1 MLRSARWATELLA
14 PWVWVLTLPLALA
27 WDATGHRWLPALSW
41 GLLIAVTGSLI
52 PMAVIVRGARRGE
65 WDGHHVTNR
74 AGRRVPLLVAG
85 LSLGRGFVVLLAGGA
100 PAALV
105 ALAASML
112 ASLVVAV
119 AITFG
124 WKFKISLHAAVASA
138 AVVVLTLTYGPWAL
152 LLALLVAWVA
162 WSRVALRDHTA
173 PEVLAG
179 LAMGVVVGGGGYWVL
194 LAALTA

>member
-1 MLRSARWATELLA
+1 MLRFARLATEVLA
-14 PWVWVLTLPLALA
+14 PWVWVLTLSVAVA
-27 WDATGHRWLPALSW
+27 WDATGHRPLPTLCW

-52 PMAVIVRGARRGE
+52 PMAVIVRGAKRGK

-74 AGRRVPLLVAG
+74 TGRRIPLLVAG
-85 LSLGRGFVVLLAGGA
+85 ASLGLGFVVLLAGGA
-100 PAALV
+100 PAPLV

-124 WKFKISLHAAVASA
+124 AKFKISLHAAVASA
-138 AVVVLTLTYGPWAL
+138 AVVVLALTYGPWAL
-152 LLALLVAWVA
+152 LLALPAAWVA
-162 WSRVALRDHTA
+162 WSRVALRDHTT

-179 LAMGVVVGGGGYWVL
+179 LLMGVVVGGGGYWAL
-194 LAALTA
+194 LTALT

>member
-1 MLRSARWATELLA
+1 VLRSARWATELLA
-14 PWVWVLTLPLALA
+14 PWVWVLALPLAVA
-27 WDATGHRWLPALSW
+27 WAATGHRVLPALSW

-52 PMAVIVRGARRGE
+52 PMAVIVRGAKRGK

-74 AGRRVPLLVAG
+74 AGRRVPLLVAAV
-85 LSLGRGFVVLLAGGA
+85 SLGAGFAVLLAGGA
-100 PAALV
+100 PAPLV

-124 WKFKISLHAAVASA
+124 AKFKISLHAAVAAS

-152 LLALLVAWVA
+152 LLSPLVAWVA
-162 WSRVALRDHTA
+162 WSRVRLRDHTT

-179 LAMGVVVGGGGYWVL
+179 LLMGVVVGGGGYWAL
-194 LAALTA
+194 LTALS

>member
-1 MLRSARWATELLA
+1 VSRSARWATEVLA
-14 PWVWVLTLPLALA
+14 PWVWVLTLPLAVA
-27 WDATGHRWLPALSW
+27 WAATGHRPLPTLSW
-41 GLLIAVTGSLI
+41 GLLISVTGSLI
-52 PMAVIVRGARRGE
+52 PMAVIVRGAKRGK

-74 AGRRVPLLVAG
+74 AGRRVPLLFAG
-85 LSLGRGFVVLLAGGA
+85 LSLGLGFVVLLAGGA
-100 PAALV
+100 PPQLV

-124 WKFKISLHAAVASA
+124 AKFKISLHAAVAAS

-152 LLALLVAWVA
+152 LLSPLVAWVA
-162 WSRVALRDHTA
+162 WSRVRLRDHTT

-179 LAMGVVVGGGGYWVL
+179 LLMGVVVGGGGYWAL
-194 LAALTA
+194 LTALS

>member
-1 MLRSARWATELLA
+1 MSRSARWATEVLA
-14 PWVWVLTLPLALA
+14 PWVWVLTLPLAVA
-27 WDATGHRWLPALSW
+27 WAATGHRPLPTLSW
-41 GLLIAVTGSLI
+41 GLLISVTGSLI
-52 PMAVIVRGARRGE
+52 PMAVIVRGAKRGK

-74 AGRRVPLLVAG
+74 AGRRVPLLFAG
-85 LSLGRGFVVLLAGGA
+85 LSLGLGFVVLLAGGA
-100 PAALV
+100 PAQLV

-124 WKFKISLHAAVASA
+124 AKFKISLHAAVAAS

-152 LLALLVAWVA
+152 LLCPLVAWVA
-162 WSRVALRDHTA
+162 WSRVRLRDHTT

-179 LAMGVVVGGGGYWVL
+179 LLMGVVVGGGGYWAL
-194 LAALTA
+194 LTALS

>member
-14 PWVWVLTLPLALA
+14 PWVWVLALPLALA
-27 WDATGHRWLPALSW
+27 WDATGHRWLSTLSW

-52 PMAVIVRGARRGE
+52 PMAVIVRGAKRGK
-65 WDGHHVTNR
+65 WDGHHVRDRT
-74 AGRRVPLLVAG
+74 GRRVPLLIAG
-85 LSLGRGFVVLLAGGA
+85 LSLGLGFVVLLVGAA

-112 ASLVVAV
+112 VSLLATVAV
-119 AITFG
+119 TFG
-124 WKFKISLHAAVASA
+124 AKFKISLHAAVAAA

-152 LLALLVAWVA
+152 PLALPVAWVA

-179 LAMGVVVGGGGYWVL
+179 LAMGVVVGGGGYWAL
-194 LAALTA
+194 LTALTG